1 VTPRLIPAAMAALA
15 LLAATESAAARP
27 DTRTLTCDG
36 ARSLVQSR
44 GAVVVSTGRYTY
56 DRAVSDQRYC
66 DRGEIVETF
75 IAPTLD
81 NPRCRIGGYCKSR
94 APISR

>member
-1 VTPRLIPAAMAALA
+1 MSARIAFLLAGAMAALA
-15 LLAATESAAARP
+15 AGPAAARP
-27 DTRTLTCDG
+27 DTRAMTCDQ
-36 ARSLVQSR
+36 ARALVESK

-56 DRAVSDQRYC
+56 DRAVSSQRYC
-66 DRGEIVETF
+66 EFGDVVDTF